1 MATQRQNKA
10 ISIVV
15 EKRSQNGGKA
25 SVSAAMRE
33 AGYSPATA
41 KTPKKLTTSK
51 TWQQLMDEHL
61 PDQLLAEKHKELL
74 NAKKKVT
81 VKNKKGDILIETE
94 EENTDAIARGLDMG
108 YKLKGKYK
116 PTQVEVRSF
125 VGWTPQELE
134 EYASS
139 GYIPE
144 RFITE
149 S

>member
-1 MATQRQNKA
+1 MATTKQQAA
-10 ISIVV
+10 IQKIV
-15 EKRSQNGGKA
+15 ENRGK
-25 SVSAAMRE
+25 SVSSAMRE
-33 AGYSPATA
+33 VGYSPATA
-41 KTPKKLTTSK
+41 KNPKNLTKSK
-51 TWQQLMDEHL
+51 TWQQLMDEYL
-61 PDQLLAEKHKELL
+61 PDDLLAKKHQELI

-81 VKNKKGDILIETE
+81 IKNKKGDVLIETE

-139 GYIPE
+139 GHIPE

-149 S
+149 G